1 MRAIFTTGGVARFST
16 CFRKK
21 NGRLVTVSFEP
32 PILNGVIGR
41 ATFSTS
47 DEELINLIKKSKHF
61 GSVIFLVKEFD
72 TTPAEVETP
81 KVKSYREMCSDAE
94 NIIEVVDVVD
104 INTAQ
109 NWCQSTHGEVFSAR
123 RADTI
128 QAEAAKKYNTV
139 FPNWK

>member
-1 MRAIFTTGGVARFST
+1 MGAIFTTGGVARFST
-16 CFRKK
+16 RFRKK
-21 NGRLVTVSFEP
+21 NGRLVTVRFEP
-32 PILNGVIGR
+32 PVLNGIVGR
-41 ATFSTS
+41 ATYTTS

-81 KVKSYREMCSDAE
+81 KAKSYREMCSDAE